1 MSTQT
6 PSFQA
11 NLSSNPTITNTTL
24 NQNFLQDNR
33 SQALPSFGNN
43 TTQNFQYQT
52 APNLR
57 TGPNT
62 FQSSVPATSIAP
74 QTGGLTSLIQ
84 NAGSTVTFQ
93 N

>member
-11 NLSSNPTITNTTL
+11 NLSSNPTIANTTL
-24 NQNFLQDNR
+24 NQNFVQDNR
-33 SQALPSFGNN
+33 SQALPSFAN
-43 TTQNFQYQT
+43 TSQNLQYQT

-62 FQSSVPATSIAP
+62 FQSSVPVTSIPP

>member
-11 NLSSNPTITNTTL
+11 NLSSNPTITNNTL

-33 SQALPSFGNN
+33 SQAQPSFGNN

-52 APNLR
+52 APNFR
-57 TGPNT
+57 TGANT
-62 FQSSVPATSIAP
+62 FQNSVPATGNAS
-74 QTGGLTSLIQ
+74 QTGGILNLIQ
-84 NAGSTVTFQ
+84 NAGSTVGFQ